1 MVYPAVFLIH
11 SATLNSRRQNF
22 TLGYDAGTAV
32 FTAGK
37 TLTGATSHAT
47 AIIVSTGSIASGS
60 LSLHTITGTFQNN
73 ETITDNGTVPGS
85 AKVNGTIAEEFGID
99 GGLAY
104 TTLSSTVA
112 CRFSSPQESMRVG
125 NRSTLY
131 IVSTPSVVF
140 AAGTDVTEHDT
151 LTSTEEGFKGT
162 FTINSVSQIYEAAVK
177 TVSHIMCVI
186 AAAGA
191 TGGACTE

>member
-1 MVYPAVFLIH
+1 MVYPTVFLIH

-22 TLGYDAGTAV
+22 TLGYDAGTAA
-32 FTAGK
+32 FHTGA

-47 AIIVSTGSIASGS
+47 AVIVSTGSIASGS
-60 LSLHTITGTFQNN
+60 LQLHSIVGTFLDD
-73 ETITDNGTVPGS
+73 EPITDNGTVPGS
-85 AKVNGTIAEEFGID
+85 AKVNGTLAEAFDINGE
-99 GGLAY
+99 LAY

-112 CRFSSPQESMRVG
+112 CRFSSPQESMRTG

-140 AAGTDVTEHDT
+140 ASGTDVTEHDT
-151 LTSTEEGFKGT
+151 LTSTETGFNGT

-177 TVSHIMCVI
+177 TVSHIMCEI

-191 TGGACTE
+191 TGGA

>member
-11 SATLNSRRQNF
+11 SATLNSKRQNF
-22 TLGYDAGTAV
+22 LLSYDNGTAA

-47 AIIVSTGSIASGS
+47 AIIVSAGSIASGS
-60 LSLHTITGTFQNN
+60 LQVHTITGTFQDN
-73 ETITDNGTVPGS
+73 ETITDNGTIPGS
-85 AKVNGTIAEEFGID
+85 AKVNGTIAEAFDINEE
-99 GGLAY
+99 LAY

-112 CRFSSPQESMRVG
+112 CRFSSPRESMRMG

-140 AAGTDVTEHDT
+140 ASGTDVTEHDT
-151 LTSTEEGFKGT
+151 LTSTETGFNGT
-162 FTINSVSQIYEAAVK
+162 FTINSISQIYEAAVK
-177 TVSHIMCVI
+177 TVSHIMCEI

-191 TGGACTE
+191 TGGA